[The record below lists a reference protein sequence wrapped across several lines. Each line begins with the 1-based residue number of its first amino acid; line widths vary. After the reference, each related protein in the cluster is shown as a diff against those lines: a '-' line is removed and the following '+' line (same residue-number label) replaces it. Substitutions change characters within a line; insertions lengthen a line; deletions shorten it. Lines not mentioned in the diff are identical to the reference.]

1 MERKA
6 VRLCITRD
14 NLEAQMILN
23 VLEDEHI
30 PAYKKDLGSA
40 QIMNLYGGNSSFGE
54 EIYVA
59 EDDACRAMDIIRG
72 MGYEGYE

>member
-1 MERKA
+1 MEPK
-6 VRLCITRD
+6 VVKLCITQN

-40 QIMNLYGGNSSFGE
+40 QVMNLYGGNSSFGE

-59 EDDACRAMDIIRG
+59 EDDVCRAMDIIRG
-72 MGYEGYE
+72 MGYE

>member
-1 MERKA
+1 MERKE
-6 VRLCITRD
+6 VRLCITQD

-23 VLEDEHI
+23 VLEDKHI

-59 EDDACRAMDIIRG
+59 EDDVEKAMDIIRG
-72 MGYEGYE
+72 MGCE